1 MSKIDW
7 DKKVTPEDREAARL
21 ENWRSSQSCSR
32 VQMTEALLAL
42 EILADE
48 DEAEEFAGHDLPQSL
63 EDMTNALPED
73 IRKKARRILKGENRF
88 HRKGEIWGYS
98 PFDDETVDALF
109 EEAKKH

>member
-1 MSKIDW
+1 MTIDW
-7 DKKVTPEDREAARL
+7 TKKTTPESREAERL

-48 DEAEEFAGHDLPQSL
+48 DEAEEFAGHDLPKSL
-63 EDMTNALPED
+63 EDMTNDLPEE
-73 IRKKARRILKGENRF
+73 IRKKARRVLKGENRF
-88 HRKGEIWGYS
+88 RRDDEIWGHS
-98 PFDDETVDALF
+98 PFDDETIDQLF

>member
-1 MSKIDW
+1 MSIDW
-7 DKKVTPEDREAARL
+7 TKKTTPEDREAERL

-63 EDMTNALPED
+63 EDTPGLFPD
-73 IRKKARRILKGENRF
+73 VFRQVVGHVLKRFRKIMPGK
-88 HRKGEIWGYS
+88 
-98 PFDDETVDALF
+98 LF
-109 EEAKKH
+109 GLVLIGQYLQF